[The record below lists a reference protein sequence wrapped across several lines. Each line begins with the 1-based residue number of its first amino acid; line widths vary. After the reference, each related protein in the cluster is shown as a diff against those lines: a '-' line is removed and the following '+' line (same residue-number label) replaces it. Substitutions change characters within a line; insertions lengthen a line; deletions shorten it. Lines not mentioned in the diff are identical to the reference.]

1 MAVQGEPGG
10 HHHRAGDRAVT
21 DGLACLIEP
30 SGMVEQGA
38 RHPPMPGPG
47 LLVVPGDVEG
57 IRTPRTIAQ
66 PPELVHLM
74 LCASGNRAPSS
85 LSTNEKIN
93 RAGSSQGHS
102 YSLAAHRR

>member
-21 DGLACLIEP
+21 DGRACLIEP

-57 IRTPRTIAQ
+57 IRTPRTVAQ

-74 LCASGNRAPSS
+74 FCASGNRAPSS